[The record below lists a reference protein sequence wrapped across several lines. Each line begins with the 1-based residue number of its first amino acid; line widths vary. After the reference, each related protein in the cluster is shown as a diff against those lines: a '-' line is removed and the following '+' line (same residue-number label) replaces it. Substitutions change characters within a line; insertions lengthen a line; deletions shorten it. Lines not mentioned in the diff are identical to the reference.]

1 MVDAI
6 QKAGSKLVMI
16 HFFLSL
22 FFLKLIFVFSGIAA
36 EKPNI
41 LFVLFDDM
49 GYGEPTSYRSNS
61 LFKTPNIDRMAKG
74 GMRFTDAHSSA
85 APVVHLPAMD
95 F

>member
-1 MVDAI
+1 
-6 QKAGSKLVMI
+6 
-16 HFFLSL
+16 
-22 FFLKLIFVFSGIAA
+22 
-36 EKPNI
+36 
-41 LFVLFDDM
+41 M